1 MKKSKKL
8 TAVVLA
14 ATLALGL
21 TACGGKTATSPSAS
35 ASADGSASG
44 EKVKIGILQYATHA
58 SLDDCYK
65 GILDGLKEQGYV
77 DGENCTIDFV
87 NGQGETETNNLAAT
101 NFVSEGDDIIIA
113 IATPS
118 ATACYG
124 AAKDKGI
131 PVVFSACSD
140 PVGAGL
146 VTSLENPGT
155 GATGTSDS
163 LNFDGQLKM
172 IRAMMPDAKTIGVLY
187 TTSEANSVSQLA
199 KLKALAPTY
208 GFEIVDVGV
217 TDASE
222 VATGAQTLVSK
233 KVDCIDNLTDNNVVN
248 NLSVV
253 ANATNAAGIPIFGSE
268 IEQVAKYGCV
278 ASETLDYVALGK
290 TTGEMAAKILKGTD
304 VKTMPV
310 SVVTDSKPVYSLKNM
325 QQFKLTLPAE
335 YSSATNMD
343 TQG

>member
-1 MKKSKKL
+1 MKKTKKL

-14 ATLALGL
+14 AALALGL
-21 TACGGKTATSPSAS
+21 TACGGKTETSPSAS
-35 ASADGSASG
+35 ASADASASG

-65 GILDGLKEQGYV
+65 GIVEGLKEQGYE
-77 DGENCTIDFV
+77 DGKNCTIDFV

-124 AAKDKGI
+124 AAKDKNI

-172 IRAMMPDAKTIGVLY
+172 IRAMMPNAKTIGVLY
-187 TTSEANSVSQLA
+187 TTSEANSVSQLK
-199 KLKALAPTY
+199 KLKELAPTY

-253 ANATNAAGIPIFGSE
+253 TNATNAAGIPIFGSE
-268 IEQVAKYGCV
+268 VEQVAKYGCV

-290 TTGEMAAKILKGTD
+290 TTGEMAAKILKGAD

-325 QQFKLTLPAE
+325 QTFKLTLPAD
-335 YSSATNMD
+335 YSSATNTD
-343 TQG
+343 A

>member
-1 MKKSKKL
+1 MKKTKKL

-14 ATLALGL
+14 AALALGL
-21 TACGGKTATSPSAS
+21 TACGGKTETSPAAS
-35 ASADGSASG
+35 ASADASASG

-65 GILDGLKEQGYV
+65 GIVEGLKEQGYE
-77 DGENCTIDFV
+77 DGKNCTIDFV

-113 IATPS
+113 LATPS

-124 AAKDKGI
+124 AAKDKNI

-146 VTSLENPGT
+146 VTSLDNPGT

-172 IRAMMPDAKTIGVLY
+172 IRAMMPNAKTIGVLY
-187 TTSEANSVSQLA
+187 TTSEANSVSQLK
-199 KLKALAPTY
+199 KLKELAPTY

-253 ANATNAAGIPIFGSE
+253 TNATNAAGIPIFGSE
-268 IEQVAKYGCV
+268 VEQVAKYGCV

-290 TTGEMAAKILKGTD
+290 TTGEMAAKILKGAD

-325 QQFKLTLPAE
+325 QTFKLTLPAD
-335 YSSATNMD
+335 YSSATNTD
-343 TQG
+343 AA

>member
-1 MKKSKKL
+1 MKKTKKL

-14 ATLALGL
+14 AALALGL
-21 TACGGKTATSPSAS
+21 TACGGKTETSPSAS
-35 ASADGSASG
+35 ASADASASG

-65 GILDGLKEQGYV
+65 GIVEGLKEQGYE
-77 DGENCTIDFV
+77 DGKNCTIDFV

-124 AAKDKGI
+124 AAKDKNI

-172 IRAMMPDAKTIGVLY
+172 IRAMMPNAKTIGVLY
-187 TTSEANSVSQLA
+187 TTSEANSVSQLK
-199 KLKALAPTY
+199 KLKELAPTY

-253 ANATNAAGIPIFGSE
+253 TNATNAAGIPIFGSE
-268 IEQVAKYGCV
+268 VEQVAKYGCV

-290 TTGEMAAKILKGTD
+290 TTGEMAAKILKGAD

-325 QQFKLTLPAE
+325 QTFKLTLPAD
-335 YSSATNMD
+335 YSSATNTD
-343 TQG
+343 AG

>member
-1 MKKSKKL
+1 MATKETEEKKTKKKAQTDETVEPQAENAQPEKSAEDCLHELIEKGKKAGKL
-8 TAVVLA
+8 T
-14 ATLALGL
+14 
-21 TACGGKTATSPSAS
+21 S
-35 ASADGSASG
+35 
-44 EKVKIGILQYATHA
+44 
-58 SLDDCYK
+58 
-65 GILDGLKEQGYV
+65 KE
-77 DGENCTIDFV
+77 
-87 NGQGETETNNLAAT
+87 L
-101 NFVSEGDDIIIA
+101 
-113 IATPS
+113 
-118 ATACYG
+118 
-124 AAKDKGI
+124 
-131 PVVFSACSD
+131 
-140 PVGAGL
+140 
-146 VTSLENPGT
+146 
-155 GATGTSDS
+155 
-163 LNFDGQLKM
+163 
-172 IRAMMPDAKTIGVLY
+172 MMPDAKTIGVLY

-233 KVDCIDNLTDNNVVN
+233 KVDCVDNLTDNNVVN

-290 TTGEMAAKILKGTD
+290 TTGEMAAKILKGAD

-335 YSSATNMD
+335 YSSATNTD

>member
-35 ASADGSASG
+35 ASADASASG

-65 GILDGLKEQGYV
+65 GIVEGLKEQGYE
-77 DGENCTIDFV
+77 DGKNCTIDFV

-124 AAKDKGI
+124 AAKDKNI

-172 IRAMMPDAKTIGVLY
+172 IRAMMPNAKTIGVLY
-187 TTSEANSVSQLA
+187 TTSEANSVSQLK
-199 KLKALAPTY
+199 KLKELAPTY

-253 ANATNAAGIPIFGSE
+253 TNATNAAGIPIFGSE

-290 TTGEMAAKILKGTD
+290 TTGEMAAKILKGAD

-325 QQFKLTLPAE
+325 QKFNLTLPAD
-335 YSSATNMD
+335 YSSATNTD
-343 TQG
+343 AA

>member
-21 TACGGKTATSPSAS
+21 TACGGKTESSPSAS
-35 ASADGSASG
+35 ASASAASG

-65 GILDGLKEQGYV
+65 GIVEGLKEQGYV
-77 DGENCTIDFV
+77 DGKNCTIDFV

-101 NFVSEGDDIIIA
+101 NFVSEGDNIIIA

-131 PVVFSACSD
+131 PVIFSACSD
-140 PVGAGL
+140 PVSAGL
-146 VTSLENPGT
+146 VKSLDAPNT

-172 IRAMMPDAKTIGVLY
+172 IRAMMPNAKTIGVLY
-187 TTSEANSVSQLA
+187 TTSEANSVFQLK
-199 KLKALAPTY
+199 KLKELAPTY

-217 TDASE
+217 TDPSE
-222 VATGAQTLVSK
+222 VATGAQTIVSK

-253 ANATNAAGIPIFGSE
+253 TNATNAAGIPIFGSE

-290 TTGEMAAKILKGTD
+290 TTGEMAAKVLKGAD
-304 VKTMPV
+304 IKALPV

-325 QQFKLTLPAE
+325 KKFNLALPSK
-335 YSSATNMD
+335 YSSATNTD
-343 TQG
+343 SEG